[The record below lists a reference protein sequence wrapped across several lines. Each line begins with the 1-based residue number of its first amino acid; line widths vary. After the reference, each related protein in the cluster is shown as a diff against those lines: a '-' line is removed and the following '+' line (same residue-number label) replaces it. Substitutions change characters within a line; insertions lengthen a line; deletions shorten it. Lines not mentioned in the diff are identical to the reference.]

1 MEKEQNQD
9 ILHLFTECIQNQDC
23 DQIDTLLAD
32 MHPAEIA
39 HVLEALP
46 GDHRELIWERVPS
59 EHEGEILVHLN
70 DDARASL
77 MRKMAPEQL
86 VAATE
91 TLDTDDLA
99 DILPEMPQ
107 EVIQEL
113 LLTMEQQDRERLKSV
128 LSYGEDTAGG
138 LMDLNTIMVRAD
150 ITLDVVF
157 RYLRRIGTLP
167 EGTDNLYVVNRESK
181 YLGLLPLSTLLTSDP
196 ALHVADV
203 MDIEVEGIDAETPA
217 SGVVNLFEHRDLIT
231 APVVDSD
238 NKLLGRITVDDVVDV
253 IRDEAE
259 HSLMSMAGMNEE
271 DDMFA
276 PVITSTR
283 RRSIWLGINLITAL
297 LASWVISR
305 FDATIEKQVAL
316 AILMPIV
323 ASMGGIAGS
332 QTLTLVIRGMAL
344 GQIVA
349 SNARR
354 LLTKELWV
362 GALNGLIW
370 AIVIAT
376 VAGAWFDNV
385 KLSIIIAA
393 SILINLFVAAF
404 AGLTVPLMLKKF
416 GADPALAGSV
426 VLTTVTDVV
435 GFMAFLGL
443 ATLFLI

>member
-1 MEKEQNQD
+1 MEQEQTPD
-9 ILHLFTECIQNQDC
+9 ILHLFTDCIEREDC
-23 DQIDTLLAD
+23 DQIDHMLHDMYPAD
-32 MHPAEIA
+32 IA

-46 GDHRELIWERVPS
+46 VSQREQIWKRVPS

-70 DDARASL
+70 EDARAAL
-77 MRKMAPEQL
+77 MRTMAPEQL

-107 EVIQEL
+107 AVIQEL

-128 LSYGEDTAGG
+128 LSYADDTAGG
-138 LMDLNTIMVRAD
+138 LMDLSTTMIRAD

-157 RYLRRIGTLP
+157 RYLRRIGSLA
-167 EGTDNLYVVNRESK
+167 EGTDNLYVVNRDSI

-196 ALHVADV
+196 NLMVADV
-203 MDIEVEGIDAETPA
+203 MHTDVEGINAETHVRD
-217 SGVVNLFEHRDLIT
+217 VVNLFERRDLIT
-231 APVVDSD
+231 APVVDAD
-238 NKLLGRITVDDVVDV
+238 NKLLGRITIDDVVDV

-276 PVITSTR
+276 PVVTSTR
-283 RRSIWLGINLITAL
+283 RRALWLGVNLLTAL

-305 FDATIEKQVAL
+305 FGATIEKQVAL

-344 GQIVA
+344 GQIVS
-349 SNARR
+349 SNAKR
-354 LLTKELWV
+354 LLIKELWV

-370 AIVIAT
+370 AVVIAT
-376 VAGAWFDNV
+376 IAGAWFDSMR
-385 KLSIIIAA
+385 LSMIIATA
-393 SILINLFVAAF
+393 ILINLLVAAF
-404 AGLTVPLMLKKF
+404 SGLTIPLMLKRF
-416 GADPALAGSV
+416 GADPALAGTV
-426 VLTTVTDVV
+426 VLTTVTDVI

-443 ATLFLI
+443 ATIFLV